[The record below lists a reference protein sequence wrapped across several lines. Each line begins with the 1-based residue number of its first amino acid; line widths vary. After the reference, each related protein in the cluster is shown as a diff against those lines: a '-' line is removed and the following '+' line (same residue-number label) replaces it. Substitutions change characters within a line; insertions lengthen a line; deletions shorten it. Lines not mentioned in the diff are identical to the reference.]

1 MKSTRPPHKSN
12 NTASAQT
19 PEDLLGDLR
28 RLVAEAEKMTGE
40 SLGEHGADTLD
51 SLRERFDA
59 AHERISDLY
68 ENAKEKIVG
77 GAKRTDEI
85 IRTNP
90 YRSIMVATGV
100 GLLVGVL
107 IGRRSR

>member
-1 MKSTRPPHKSN
+1 MKSTRVPLKSN
-12 NTASAQT
+12 NTAPAQT
-19 PEDLLGDLR
+19 PEDLLSDLR
-28 RLVAEAEKMTGE
+28 RLVAEAEGMMGE
-40 SLGEHGADTLD
+40 SLDGHSEDTLET
-51 SLRERFDA
+51 LRARFDA

-68 ENAKEKIVG
+68 ENAKGKVVD
-77 GAKRTDEI
+77 GAKRTDKI
-85 IRTNP
+85 IRANP

>member
-1 MKSTRPPHKSN
+1 M
-12 NTASAQT
+12 
-19 PEDLLGDLR
+19 
-28 RLVAEAEKMTGE
+28 MGE
-40 SLGEHGADTLD
+40 SLNEHSADALDTL
-51 SLRERFDA
+51 RARFDA

-68 ENAKEKIVG
+68 ENAKETVVG
-77 GAKRTDEI
+77 GAKRTDKI

-107 IGRRSR
+107 LGRRSR